1 MGLIEKLYDFKSQSL
16 QSIAFN
22 LVKWFNFD
30 EVKINTRQR
39 DNVESR
45 VWITVE
51 LEKDG
56 KTTWIDGQRID
67 IVHRR
72 LVEWLETN
80 IKKPGNG

>member
-16 QSIAFN
+16 QGIAFN

-56 KTTWIDGQRID
+56 KTTWIDGQRND

-80 IKKPGNG
+80 IKNPGNG

>member
-1 MGLIEKLYDFKSQSL
+1 MGIFDKLYDFKNQSL
-16 QSIAFN
+16 QQLAFN

-30 EVKINTRQR
+30 SVKVNTRQR

-56 KTTWIDGQRID
+56 KTTWIDGQRNN

-72 LVEWLETN
+72 LVEWLEIN
-80 IKKPGNG
+80 IKNPGNG

>member
-1 MGLIEKLYDFKSQSL
+1 MGIFDKLYDFKNQSL
-16 QSIAFN
+16 QQLAFN

-30 EVKINTRQR
+30 SVKVNTRQR

-56 KTTWIDGQRID
+56 KVTWIDGQRND

-72 LVEWLETN
+72 LVEWLEIN
-80 IKKPGNG
+80 IKNPGNG